1 MNSACLTIRKGKETM
16 LESERKIHNQG
27 KLVELH
33 PVSASACLLSCSS
46 RVQNSFRREDG
57 VYFFLTDKVILSTFA
72 NGIGEAN
79 IFNSFGYNRGKYF
92 LPFFEE
98 PSRPDINVRAIHP
111 KPSQDG

>member
-1 MNSACLTIRKGKETM
+1 M

-92 LPFFEE
+92 LP
-98 PSRPDINVRAIHP
+98 PSKSSTMASLSRTLNCFSSKFAMVMGHLF
-111 KPSQDG
+111 